1 MFALNLSRLCQS
13 TTNVIALLSISGIFI
28 MFTAAN
34 TSLFA
39 VSHSKAEI
47 VPCDIKLVFSIDD
60 SGMSLVSYNLE
71 MQINN
76 RQGRTIK
83 GISVHWL
90 DRSAEII
97 GNSDTVCGQDH
108 GGIKPAQ
115 SGSCRRVV
123 QKIGGR
129 LLDRLGQDTWTKIIN
144 SEMTNF
150 REVWRCAIIG
160 YRFSDKTIKS
170 Y

>member
-1 MFALNLSRLCQS
+1 MFSRNLGSLCQS
-13 TTNVIALLSISGIFI
+13 ATRMIALLALSGVFI

-34 TSLFA
+34 SPLFA
-39 VSHSKAEI
+39 GSQSKTAI
-47 VPCDIKLVFSIDD
+47 VPCDIKLVFGVDD
-60 SGMSLVSYNLE
+60 SGMSLVSYDLE
-71 MQINN
+71 MQISN
-76 RQGRTIK
+76 RQGRTIE

-90 DRSAEII
+90 NHSAEII
-97 GNSDTVCGQDH
+97 GNSDALCGQDH

-115 SGSCRRVV
+115 SGSCRRVI

-144 SEMTNF
+144 SEKTNF
-150 REVWRCAIIG
+150 REVRQCAIIG
-160 YRFSDKTIKS
+160 YRFGDKDIKT

>member
-1 MFALNLSRLCQS
+1 MFSLNPARLCQS
-13 TTNVIALLSISGIFI
+13 ATRMIALLAMTGVFI

-34 TSLFA
+34 DPLVA
-39 VSHSKAEI
+39 GSHSKADI
-47 VPCDIKLVFSIDD
+47 VPCDIKLVFGVDD
-60 SGMSLVSYNLE
+60 RGMSLVSYDLE
-71 MQINN
+71 MQISN
-76 RQGRTIK
+76 RQGRTIN

-90 DRSAEII
+90 DRSAKII
-97 GNSDTVCGQDH
+97 GNSDARCGQDYD
-108 GGIKPAQ
+108 GIKPTQ

-150 REVWRCAIIG
+150 REVRQCAIIG
-160 YRFSDKTIKS
+160 YRFGDKTTKR

>member
-1 MFALNLSRLCQS
+1 MFSLNLARLCQS
-13 TTNVIALLSISGIFI
+13 ATNIIALLAIAGVFIIFT
-28 MFTAAN
+28 TAN
-34 TSLFA
+34 SSLFA
-39 VSHSKAEI
+39 GSQSKAEI

-71 MQINN
+71 MQISN
-76 RQGRTIK
+76 RQGQTIN

-90 DRSAEII
+90 DRNAEII
-97 GNSDTVCGQDH
+97 GNSDALCGQEH

-150 REVWRCAIIG
+150 REVWQCAIIG
-160 YRFSDKTIKS
+160 YRYGDTTIKS

>member
-1 MFALNLSRLCQS
+1 MFSLNPARLCHS
-13 TTNVIALLSISGIFI
+13 ATKLIALLAMAGVFI

-34 TSLFA
+34 DPLVA
-39 VSHSKAEI
+39 GSHSKADI
-47 VPCDIKLVFSIDD
+47 VPCDIKLVFGVDD
-60 SGMSLVSYNLE
+60 RGMSLVSYDLE
-71 MQINN
+71 MQISN
-76 RQGRTIK
+76 RQGRTIT

-90 DRSAEII
+90 DRSAKII
-97 GNSDTVCGQDH
+97 GNSDAQCGQDYD
-108 GGIKPAQ
+108 GIKPTQ

-150 REVWRCAIIG
+150 REVRQCAIIG
-160 YRFSDKTIKS
+160 YRFGEKAIKS

>member
-1 MFALNLSRLCQS
+1 MFSLNPARLYHS
-13 TTNVIALLSISGIFI
+13 ATKIIALLAMAGVFI
-28 MFTAAN
+28 MLTVAN
-34 TSLFA
+34 DPLVA
-39 VSHSKAEI
+39 GSHSKADI
-47 VPCDIKLVFSIDD
+47 VPCDIKLVFGVDD
-60 SGMSLVSYNLE
+60 RGMSLVSYDLE
-71 MQINN
+71 MQISN
-76 RQGRTIK
+76 RQGRTIT

-90 DRSAEII
+90 DRSAKII
-97 GNSDTVCGQDH
+97 GNSDARCGQDYD
-108 GGIKPAQ
+108 GIKPTQ

-150 REVWRCAIIG
+150 REVRQCAIIG
-160 YRFSDKTIKS
+160 YRFGEKAIKS

>member
-1 MFALNLSRLCQS
+1 MFSLNPARLCHS
-13 TTNVIALLSISGIFI
+13 ATKLIALLAMAGVFI

-34 TSLFA
+34 DPLVA
-39 VSHSKAEI
+39 GSHSKADI
-47 VPCDIKLVFSIDD
+47 VPCDIKLVFGVDD
-60 SGMSLVSYNLE
+60 RGMSLVSYDLE
-71 MQINN
+71 MQISN
-76 RQGRTIK
+76 RQGRTIT

-90 DRSAEII
+90 DRSAKII
-97 GNSDTVCGQDH
+97 GNSDAQCGQDYD
-108 GGIKPAQ
+108 GIKPTQ

-150 REVWRCAIIG
+150 REVRQCAIIG
-160 YRFSDKTIKS
+160 YSFGEKAIKS

>member
-1 MFALNLSRLCQS
+1 MFSLNPARLCHS
-13 TTNVIALLSISGIFI
+13 ATKLIALLAMAGVFI

-34 TSLFA
+34 DPLVA
-39 VSHSKAEI
+39 GSHSKADI
-47 VPCDIKLVFSIDD
+47 VPCDIKLVFGFDD
-60 SGMSLVSYNLE
+60 RGMSLVSYDLE
-71 MQINN
+71 MQIRN
-76 RQGRTIK
+76 RQGRTIR

-90 DRSAEII
+90 DRSAKII
-97 GNSDTVCGQDH
+97 GNSDAQCGQDYD
-108 GGIKPAQ
+108 GIKPTQ

-150 REVWRCAIIG
+150 REVRQCAIIG
-160 YRFSDKTIKS
+160 YRFGEKAIKS

>member
-1 MFALNLSRLCQS
+1 MFSHNLTSLHQNAIRM
-13 TTNVIALLSISGIFI
+13 IALLAIAGFFI

-34 TSLFA
+34 GPLVASSQNTT
-39 VSHSKAEI
+39 EI
-47 VPCDIKLVFSIDD
+47 VPCDIKLVFGVDD
-60 SGMSLVSYNLE
+60 SGMSLVSYDLE
-71 MQINN
+71 MQISNH
-76 RQGRTIK
+76 QGWTIT

-90 DRSAEII
+90 DRSAKIV
-97 GNSDTVCGQDH
+97 GNSDAFCGQDYD
-108 GGIKPAQ
+108 GIKPAQ

-150 REVWRCAIIG
+150 REVRQCAIIG
-160 YRFSDKTIKS
+160 YRFGEKAIKS

>member
-1 MFALNLSRLCQS
+1 MFSLNPARLCHSS
-13 TTNVIALLSISGIFI
+13 TRMIASLAMAGFFI
-28 MFTAAN
+28 MVTATNDPLVAG
-34 TSLFA
+34 
-39 VSHSKAEI
+39 SHSKADI
-47 VPCDIKLVFSIDD
+47 VPCDIKLVFGVDD
-60 SGMSLVSYNLE
+60 RGMSLVSYDLE
-71 MQINN
+71 MQISN

-90 DRSAEII
+90 DRSAKII
-97 GNSDTVCGQDH
+97 GNSDAQCGQDYD
-108 GGIKPAQ
+108 GIKPTQ

-150 REVWRCAIIG
+150 REVRQCAIVG
-160 YRFSDKTIKS
+160 YRFGEKAIKS

>member
-1 MFALNLSRLCQS
+1 MFSLNPARLCHS
-13 TTNVIALLSISGIFI
+13 ATKLIALLAMAGVFI

-34 TSLFA
+34 DPLVA
-39 VSHSKAEI
+39 GSHSKADI
-47 VPCDIKLVFSIDD
+47 VPCDIKLVFGVDD
-60 SGMSLVSYNLE
+60 RGMSLVSYDLE
-71 MQINN
+71 MQISN
-76 RQGRTIK
+76 RQGRTIT

-90 DRSAEII
+90 DRSAKII
-97 GNSDTVCGQDH
+97 GNSDALCGQDYD
-108 GGIKPAQ
+108 GIKPAQ

-150 REVWRCAIIG
+150 REVRQCAIIG
-160 YRFSDKTIKS
+160 YRFSDKAIKS

>member
-1 MFALNLSRLCQS
+1 MFSLNLASLYQS
-13 TTNVIALLSISGIFI
+13 ATRMIALLAIAGVFI

-34 TSLFA
+34 RPLFA
-39 VSHSKAEI
+39 SSHSKAEI
-47 VPCDIKLVFSIDD
+47 VPCDIKLVFGVDD
-60 SGMSLVSYNLE
+60 RGMSVVSYDLE
-71 MQINN
+71 IQIRNH
-76 RQGRTIK
+76 QGRTIK
-83 GISVHWL
+83 GISLHWL
-90 DRSAEII
+90 DRNAEII
-97 GNSDTVCGQDH
+97 GNSDALCGQDH
-108 GGIKPAQ
+108 DGIKPAQ

-150 REVWRCAIIG
+150 HEVRQCAIIG
-160 YRFSDKTIKS
+160 YRFGDKVTKS

>member
-1 MFALNLSRLCQS
+1 MFSLNPARLCHS
-13 TTNVIALLSISGIFI
+13 ATKLIALLAMAGVFI

-34 TSLFA
+34 DPLVA
-39 VSHSKAEI
+39 GSHSKADI
-47 VPCDIKLVFSIDD
+47 VPCDIKLVFGVDD
-60 SGMSLVSYNLE
+60 RGMSLVSYDLE
-71 MQINN
+71 MQISN
-76 RQGRTIK
+76 RQGRTIS

-90 DRSAEII
+90 DRSAKII
-97 GNSDTVCGQDH
+97 GNSDAQCGQDYD
-108 GGIKPAQ
+108 GIKPTQ

-150 REVWRCAIIG
+150 REVRQCAIIG
-160 YRFSDKTIKS
+160 YRFGEKAIKS

>member
-1 MFALNLSRLCQS
+1 MFSLNLALLCKS
-13 TTNVIALLSISGIFI
+13 ATNIIALLVIAGGFIIF
-28 MFTAAN
+28 TSAN
-34 TSLFA
+34 SSLFA
-39 VSHSKAEI
+39 GSQSKAEI

-60 SGMSLVSYNLE
+60 RGMSLVSYNLE
-71 MQINN
+71 MQISN

-97 GNSDTVCGQDH
+97 GNSDTLCGQDH

-123 QKIGGR
+123 QEIGGR

-150 REVWRCAIIG
+150 REVRQCAIIG
-160 YRFSDKTIKS
+160 YRYGDTTIKS

>member
-1 MFALNLSRLCQS
+1 MFSLNPARLCQS
-13 TTNVIALLSISGIFI
+13 ATRMIALLAMAGVFI

-34 TSLFA
+34 DPLVA
-39 VSHSKAEI
+39 DSHSKADI
-47 VPCDIKLVFSIDD
+47 VPCDIKLVFGVDD
-60 SGMSLVSYNLE
+60 RGVSLVSYDLE
-71 MQINN
+71 MQISN
-76 RQGRTIK
+76 RQGRTIT

-90 DRSAEII
+90 DRSAKII
-97 GNSDTVCGQDH
+97 GNSDAGCGQDYD
-108 GGIKPAQ
+108 GIKPTQ

-150 REVWRCAIIG
+150 REVWQCAIIG
-160 YRFSDKTIKS
+160 YRFDDRTIKS

>member
-1 MFALNLSRLCQS
+1 MFSLNPVRLCHS
-13 TTNVIALLSISGIFI
+13 ATKLIVLLAMAGVFI

-34 TSLFA
+34 DPLVA
-39 VSHSKAEI
+39 GSHSKADI
-47 VPCDIKLVFSIDD
+47 VPCDIKLVFGVDD
-60 SGMSLVSYNLE
+60 RGMSLVSYDLE
-71 MQINN
+71 MQISN
-76 RQGRTIK
+76 RWGRTIK
-83 GISVHWL
+83 GVSVHWL
-90 DRSAEII
+90 DFSAKII
-97 GNSDTVCGQDH
+97 GNSDAQCGQDYD
-108 GGIKPAQ
+108 GIKPTQ

-150 REVWRCAIIG
+150 REVRQCAIIG
-160 YRFSDKTIKS
+160 YRFGEKAIKS

>member
-1 MFALNLSRLCQS
+1 MFSLNLARLCQS
-13 TTNVIALLSISGIFI
+13 ATSIIALVAIAGVFI

-34 TSLFA
+34 TPIFA
-39 VSHSKAEI
+39 ANQSKMEI

-71 MQINN
+71 MQISN

-83 GISVHWL
+83 GTSVHWL
-90 DRSAEII
+90 DRNADII
-97 GNSDTVCGQDH
+97 GNSDTLCGQNH
-108 GGIKPAQ
+108 GGIKPTQ

-144 SEMTNF
+144 SEKTNF
-150 REVWRCAIIG
+150 REVWQCAIIG
-160 YRFSDKTIKS
+160 YRFGDKTIKS

>member
-1 MFALNLSRLCQS
+1 MFSLNPARLCQS
-13 TTNVIALLSISGIFI
+13 ATRMIALMATAGVFI

-34 TSLFA
+34 DPLVA
-39 VSHSKAEI
+39 GSHSKANI
-47 VPCDIKLVFSIDD
+47 VPCDIKLVFGVDD
-60 SGMSLVSYNLE
+60 RGMSLVSYDLE
-71 MQINN
+71 MQISN
-76 RQGRTIK
+76 RQGRTIT

-90 DRSAEII
+90 DRSAKII
-97 GNSDTVCGQDH
+97 GNSDARCGQDYD
-108 GGIKPAQ
+108 GIKPAQ

-129 LLDRLGQDTWTKIIN
+129 LLDRLGQNTWTKIIN

-150 REVWRCAIIG
+150 REVRQCAIIG
-160 YRFSDKTIKS
+160 YRFGDKAIKS

>member
-1 MFALNLSRLCQS
+1 MFPPNLVHFCQS
-13 TTNVIALLSISGIFI
+13 ATRMIAFLATAGVFTIFA
-28 MFTAAN
+28 AAN
-34 TSLFA
+34 SPLFA
-39 VSHSKAEI
+39 NSHSKAEI
-47 VPCDIKLVFSIDD
+47 VPCNIKLVFGVDD
-60 SGMSLVSYNLE
+60 HGMSLVSYDLE
-71 MQINN
+71 MQISN

-90 DRSAEII
+90 NHSAEII
-97 GNSDTVCGQDH
+97 GNSDALCGQDH
-108 GGIKPAQ
+108 QGIKPAQ
-115 SGSCRRVV
+115 SGSCRRVI

-150 REVWRCAIIG
+150 REVRQCAIIG
-160 YRFSDKTIKS
+160 YHFGDKAIKS

>member
-1 MFALNLSRLCQS
+1 
-13 TTNVIALLSISGIFI
+13 

-34 TSLFA
+34 NPLFA
-39 VSHSKAEI
+39 DRHSKAKI
-47 VPCDIKLVFSIDD
+47 VPCDIKLVFGLDN
-60 SGMSLVSYNLE
+60 SGMSLVSYDLE
-71 MQINN
+71 MQISNHH
-76 RQGRTIK
+76 GRTIK
-83 GISVHWL
+83 GISVHLL

-97 GNSDTVCGQDH
+97 GNSDALCGQDYD
-108 GGIKPAQ
+108 GIKPAQ

-150 REVWRCAIIG
+150 REVRQCAIIG
-160 YRFSDKTIKS
+160 YRFGDKAIKS

>member
-1 MFALNLSRLCQS
+1 MFSLNLARVLQS
-13 TTNVIALLSISGIFI
+13 AIIMIALLATASIFI

-34 TSLFA
+34 SPLFA
-39 VSHSKAEI
+39 GSQSKAEI
-47 VPCDIKLVFSIDD
+47 VPCDIKLVFGVDD
-60 SGMSLVSYNLE
+60 SGMSLVSYDLE
-71 MQINN
+71 MQISN
-76 RQGRTIK
+76 RHGQTIK

-90 DRSAEII
+90 DQSAEII
-97 GNSDTVCGQDH
+97 GNSNALCGQDQD
-108 GGIKPAQ
+108 GIKPTQ

-150 REVWRCAIIG
+150 REVRQCAIIG
-160 YRFSDKTIKS
+160 YHFGDKAIKS

>member
-1 MFALNLSRLCQS
+1 MFSLNLVRLCKS
-13 TTNVIALLSISGIFI
+13 AANIIALLAIAGAFI

-34 TSLFA
+34 NSLFA
-39 VSHSKAEI
+39 GSQSKVEI

-60 SGMSLVSYNLE
+60 SGRSLVSYNLE
-71 MQINN
+71 MQISN
-76 RQGRTIK
+76 RKGQTIE
-83 GISVHWL
+83 GVSVHWL

-97 GNSDTVCGQDH
+97 GNSDTLCGQDH

-115 SGSCRRVV
+115 AGACRRVV

-129 LLDRLGQDTWTKIIN
+129 LLNRLGQDAWTKIIN

-150 REVWRCAIIG
+150 REVWQCAIIG
-160 YRFSDKTIKS
+160 YRFSDKTTKS

>member
-1 MFALNLSRLCQS
+1 MFSLNPARLCHS
-13 TTNVIALLSISGIFI
+13 ATKMIALLAMAGVFI

-34 TSLFA
+34 DPLVA
-39 VSHSKAEI
+39 GSHSKADI
-47 VPCDIKLVFSIDD
+47 VPCDIKLVFGVDD
-60 SGMSLVSYNLE
+60 RGMTLVSYDLE
-71 MQINN
+71 MQISN

-90 DRSAEII
+90 DRSAKII
-97 GNSDTVCGQDH
+97 GNSDAQCGQDYD
-108 GGIKPAQ
+108 GIKPTQ

-129 LLDRLGQDTWTKIIN
+129 LLDRLGRDTWTKIIN

-150 REVWRCAIIG
+150 REVRQCAIVG
-160 YRFSDKTIKS
+160 YRFDEKAIKS

>member
-1 MFALNLSRLCQS
+1 MFSLNPASLCHGS
-13 TTNVIALLSISGIFI
+13 TRMITLLAMAGVLI
-28 MFTAAN
+28 MFTATNDPLVAG
-34 TSLFA
+34 
-39 VSHSKAEI
+39 SHSKADI
-47 VPCDIKLVFSIDD
+47 VPCDIKLVFGVDD
-60 SGMSLVSYNLE
+60 RGMSLVSYDLE
-71 MQINN
+71 MQISN
-76 RQGRTIK
+76 RQGRTIT

-90 DRSAEII
+90 DRSAKII
-97 GNSDTVCGQDH
+97 GNSDARCGQNYD
-108 GGIKPAQ
+108 GIKSTQ

-150 REVWRCAIIG
+150 REVRQCAIIG
-160 YRFSDKTIKS
+160 YRFGEKAIKS

>member
-1 MFALNLSRLCQS
+1 MFSLNPARLCQS
-13 TTNVIALLSISGIFI
+13 ATRMIALLAMAGVFI

-34 TSLFA
+34 SSLFA
-39 VSHSKAEI
+39 GSHSKAEI

-71 MQINN
+71 MQISN

-90 DRSAEII
+90 DDGAEII
-97 GNSDTVCGQDH
+97 GNSDAVCGQDYD
-108 GGIKPAQ
+108 GIKPAQ

-123 QKIGGR
+123 QKIGGGF
-129 LLDRLGQDTWTKIIN
+129 LTGLG
-144 SEMTNF
+144 
-150 REVWRCAIIG
+150 
-160 YRFSDKTIKS
+160 KTHGQKPS
-170 Y
+170 TQK

>member
-1 MFALNLSRLCQS
+1 MFSLNPARLCQS
-13 TTNVIALLSISGIFI
+13 ATKMIALLAMAGVFI

-34 TSLFA
+34 DPLVAS
-39 VSHSKAEI
+39 SHSKADI
-47 VPCDIKLVFSIDD
+47 VPCDIKLVFGVDD
-60 SGMSLVSYNLE
+60 RGMSLVSYDLE
-71 MQINN
+71 MQISN
-76 RQGRTIK
+76 RQGRTIT

-90 DRSAEII
+90 DRSAKIV
-97 GNSDTVCGQDH
+97 GNSDAFCGQDYD
-108 GGIKPAQ
+108 GIKPAQ

-150 REVWRCAIIG
+150 REVRQCAIIG
-160 YRFSDKTIKS
+160 YRYGDTTIKS

>member
-1 MFALNLSRLCQS
+1 MFSLNPARLCHS
-13 TTNVIALLSISGIFI
+13 ATKIIALLAMAGVFI

-34 TSLFA
+34 DPLVA
-39 VSHSKAEI
+39 GSHSKADI
-47 VPCDIKLVFSIDD
+47 VPCDIKLVFGVDD
-60 SGMSLVSYNLE
+60 RGMSLVSYDLE
-71 MQINN
+71 MQISN
-76 RQGRTIK
+76 RQGRTIT

-90 DRSAEII
+90 DRSAKII
-97 GNSDTVCGQDH
+97 GNSDARCGQDYD
-108 GGIKPAQ
+108 GIKPTQ

-150 REVWRCAIIG
+150 REVRQCAIIG
-160 YRFSDKTIKS
+160 YRFGEKAIKS

>member
-1 MFALNLSRLCQS
+1 MFSLNLARLCQGA
-13 TTNVIALLSISGIFI
+13 TNIIALLAIAGVFV
-28 MFTAAN
+28 MFTAVNDLLVAG
-34 TSLFA
+34 SL
-39 VSHSKAEI
+39 SKAEI
-47 VPCDIKLVFSIDD
+47 VPCDIKLVFGVDD
-60 SGMSLVSYNLE
+60 SGMSFVSYNLE
-71 MQINN
+71 MQISNH
-76 RQGRTIK
+76 QGRTIE

-90 DRSAEII
+90 DRNAKII
-97 GNSDTVCGQDH
+97 GNSDALCGSDH
-108 GGIKPAQ
+108 YGIKAAQ

-150 REVWRCAIIG
+150 REVRQCAIIG
-160 YRFSDKTIKS
+160 YRFGDKAIKS

>member
-1 MFALNLSRLCQS
+1 MFSLNVARLCQS
-13 TTNVIALLSISGIFI
+13 ATNIIALLAIAGVVII
-28 MFTAAN
+28 FTAAN
-34 TSLFA
+34 SSLVA
-39 VSHSKAEI
+39 GSHSKAEI
-47 VPCDIKLVFSIDD
+47 VPCDIKLVFSIDG
-60 SGMSLVSYNLE
+60 SGMSVVSYNLE
-71 MQINN
+71 MQISN
-76 RQGRTIK
+76 RQGQTIK

-97 GNSDTVCGQDH
+97 GNSDTLCGQDY

-123 QKIGGR
+123 QEIGGR
-129 LLDRLGQDTWTKIIN
+129 LLDRLGQDTWTKMIN

-150 REVWRCAIIG
+150 REVWQCAIIG
-160 YRFSDKTIKS
+160 YRFGDKTIKS

>member
-1 MFALNLSRLCQS
+1 MFSLNSARFCHS
-13 TTNVIALLSISGIFI
+13 ETKMIALLAMAGVF
-28 MFTAAN
+28 MMVTATNDPLVAG
-34 TSLFA
+34 
-39 VSHSKAEI
+39 SHSKADI
-47 VPCDIKLVFSIDD
+47 VPCDIKLVFGVDD
-60 SGMSLVSYNLE
+60 SGMSLVLYDLE
-71 MQINN
+71 MQISNH
-76 RQGRTIK
+76 QGRTIT

-97 GNSDTVCGQDH
+97 GNSDALCGQDH

-123 QKIGGR
+123 QEIGGR

-150 REVWRCAIIG
+150 REVWQCAIIG
-160 YRFSDKTIKS
+160 YRFGDKTIKS

>member
-1 MFALNLSRLCQS
+1 MFSLNPARLCHS
-13 TTNVIALLSISGIFI
+13 ETKLIALLAMAGVFI
-28 MFTAAN
+28 MLTAAN
-34 TSLFA
+34 DPLVA
-39 VSHSKAEI
+39 GSHSKADI
-47 VPCDIKLVFSIDD
+47 VPCDIKLVFGVDD
-60 SGMSLVSYNLE
+60 RGMSLVSYDLE
-71 MQINN
+71 MQISN
-76 RQGRTIK
+76 RQGRTIT

-90 DRSAEII
+90 DRSAKII
-97 GNSDTVCGQDH
+97 GNSDAQCGQDYD
-108 GGIKPAQ
+108 GIKPTQ

-150 REVWRCAIIG
+150 REVRQCAIIG
-160 YRFSDKTIKS
+160 YRFGEKAIKS

>member
-1 MFALNLSRLCQS
+1 MFSLNPARLYQS
-13 TTNVIALLSISGIFI
+13 ATRMIALLAMAGVFI
-28 MFTAAN
+28 MFTTANDPLAAG
-34 TSLFA
+34 
-39 VSHSKAEI
+39 SHSKADI
-47 VPCDIKLVFSIDD
+47 VPCDIKLVFGVDD
-60 SGMSLVSYNLE
+60 RGMSLVSYDLE
-71 MQINN
+71 MQISN
-76 RQGRTIK
+76 RQGRIIT

-90 DRSAEII
+90 DRSAKII
-97 GNSDTVCGQDH
+97 GNSDARCGQDYD
-108 GGIKPAQ
+108 GIKPAQ

-150 REVWRCAIIG
+150 REVRQCAIIG
-160 YRFSDKTIKS
+160 YRFGEKAIKS